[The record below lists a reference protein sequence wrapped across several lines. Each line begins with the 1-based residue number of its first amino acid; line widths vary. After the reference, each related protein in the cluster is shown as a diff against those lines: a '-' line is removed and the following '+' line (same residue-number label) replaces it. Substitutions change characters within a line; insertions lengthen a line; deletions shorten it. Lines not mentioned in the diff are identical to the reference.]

1 MKVAKNSGATLR
13 DEKLKPGD
21 LLTWRDPPETGPKT
35 FVLLEFGENILG
47 EPNFQELICLVDG
60 KIRSIDRFYCTLLSR
75 SDQ

>member
-1 MKVAKNSGATLR
+1 MKPS
-13 DEKLKPGD
+13 D

-35 FVLLEFGENILG
+35 FVLLGFGENILG
-47 EPNFQELICLVDG
+47 EPNLHELICLIDG